1 MVMNAE
7 MCPREIGKRSF
18 REMIFMRKLSAQWA
32 VYFSLCENK
41 NLASNALYYK
51 SQPRKIKACKRKTTG
66 EF

>member
-7 MCPREIGKRSF
+7 MCSREIGKRTF

-41 NLASNALYYK
+41 NPASNAIYYE
-51 SQPRKIKACKRKTTG
+51 SQ
-66 EF
+66 